1 MRAKVYN
8 QRQTN
13 HHKLQATIMKKC
25 KMTFQV
31 SCIVEYPD
39 EMPLFDARC
48 IAQDLL
54 IRPNFASV
62 VEGVK
67 LVEPNKVITT
77 VSFQLA

>member
-31 SCIVEYPD
+31 SCIVECPD
-39 EMPLFDARC
+39 KMPLIDATYV
-48 IAQDLL
+48 AQDLL
-54 IRPNFASV
+54 IRPNFNSI
-62 VEGVK
+62 VEGVR
-67 LVEPNKVITT
+67 LVEQNEVITNA
-77 VSFQLA
+77 SFQLA